1 MILVTGANGH
11 LGRHIVEHLAQHL
24 GSTAAT
30 RLAVSVRDPEKA
42 SELAGRGIQVR
53 HGDFDRP
60 DELAKSFAGVER
72 LVLVSTDGPKD
83 VRIAQHRNAVAA
95 ARAAGVKRIVYTSFL
110 DVSPDSPAEFAAVH
124 RDTEAALQ
132 ASGAELA
139 ILRNPLYAD
148 YLPMTIGGALESGV
162 FYLSAGGGRT
172 SFLSREQLG
181 LATAAAALK
190 DRLDKNM
197 YELTGPATHDYHEVA
212 AALSRVSGKPI
223 RYQAISENDYAQA
236 LEGYGI
242 APWMARALA
251 NMYSAVAA
259 GKFDKVSDDFK
270 RLTGQAPQTL
280 DGVVAQ
286 FFAA

>member
-95 ARAAGVKRIVYTSFL
+95 ARAAPN
-110 DVSPDSPAEFAAVH
+110 SPSRWTNRANPAGDRPTAV
-124 RDTEAALQ
+124 
-132 ASGAELA
+132 G
-139 ILRNPLYAD
+139 
-148 YLPMTIGGALESGV
+148 
-162 FYLSAGGGRT
+162 
-172 SFLSREQLG
+172 
-181 LATAAAALK
+181 
-190 DRLDKNM
+190 
-197 YELTGPATHDYHEVA
+197 
-212 AALSRVSGKPI
+212 
-223 RYQAISENDYAQA
+223 
-236 LEGYGI
+236 
-242 APWMARALA
+242 
-251 NMYSAVAA
+251 
-259 GKFDKVSDDFK
+259 
-270 RLTGQAPQTL
+270 
-280 DGVVAQ
+280 
-286 FFAA
+286 